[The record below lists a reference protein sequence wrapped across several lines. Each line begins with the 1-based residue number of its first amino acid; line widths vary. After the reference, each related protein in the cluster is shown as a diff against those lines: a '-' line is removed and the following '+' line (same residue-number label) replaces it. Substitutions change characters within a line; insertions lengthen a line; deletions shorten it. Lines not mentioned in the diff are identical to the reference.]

1 MKEQEQFR
9 KNLWRLT
16 PLQNDCIL
24 LKNVFMKREKLNI
37 ADKGFYLYM
46 KKRDF
51 LHQKKNYYVI
61 S

>member
-1 MKEQEQFR
+1 
-9 KNLWRLT
+9 
-16 PLQNDCIL
+16 
-24 LKNVFMKREKLNI
+24 MKREKLNI